1 MASNN
6 INIDENIFRDLQR
19 FYGCIFN
26 LPPLAARIYAY
37 LMFDFEKKGLTF
49 EDFVEVFSVSKSSV
63 SENINLL
70 LKLNLIKNSE
80 LYNERKRHFIIN
92 GDFVKIRFQEIV
104 EKMQSEIE
112 ILDRLHGYR
121 NSRDENL
128 NEKYSIYRSLLSKN
142 IENIQDSLR
151 KLYNETRCAFRN

>member
-6 INIDENIFRDLQR
+6 ITIDENIYQDLQR

-92 GDFVKIRFQEIV
+92 GDFVKIRFLEIV
-104 EKMQSEIE
+104 EKMRSEIE

-121 NSRDENL
+121 NNRDENL

-151 KLYNETRCAFRN
+151 KLYNEE